1 MLISTQMCAWLNM
14 RIVIVHDQVIC
25 LFDSVLFVRLY
36 VLPLSRESESGRY
49 KRAEYERPGQSCTS
63 CWEVNMCNQEEE
75 VSEHLV
81 TKRLESK
88 EEILEAED
96 KYQWAIVQLKLMSV
110 EQKLM
115 VLEAMEQQMS
125 PEEWVSS
132 RRSATVPR
140 HPGGD
145 HGPEEGGRAPEERS

>member
-1 MLISTQMCAWLNM
+1 
-14 RIVIVHDQVIC
+14 
-25 LFDSVLFVRLY
+25 
-36 VLPLSRESESGRY
+36 
-49 KRAEYERPGQSCTS
+49 
-63 CWEVNMCNQEEE
+63 MCNQEEE

-132 RRSATVPR
+132 RRSAT
-140 HPGGD
+140 
-145 HGPEEGGRAPEERS
+145 